1 MEYPR
6 PKVVVSRCIEF
17 DSVRWNGQIVRSEF
31 VRKLIPHVDTVTVCP
46 EVEIGLGV
54 PRDTLRV
61 VRVGEELQ
69 IMQPASGRD
78 YTEEML
84 SFTEDFLGNLGE
96 VDGFILK
103 GRSPTSGLMGVKIY
117 PAVRDAPA
125 MGRGAGVFGGEVKRR
140 FGHLAL
146 EEEGRLNNSR
156 IREHFLR
163 KLYTLARF
171 RHVKPSDEV
180 KDLVRFHTENKL
192 LLKSYNQKE
201 MRAMGRLVANQEK
214 LHMRELVNGYE
225 ERLHRALARAP
236 RCPSYINVL
245 MNSMGYF
252 SEELTGGEKAFFL
265 DLLEKYREGRA
276 PLIAPIDIM
285 RSWIIRFEEDYL
297 QRQTFF
303 QPYPEELLDVDSIVE
318 ACGARDYWKEI

>member
-61 VRVGEELQ
+61 VRVGEELR

-84 SFTEDFLGNLGE
+84 SFTEDFLSNLGE

-156 IREHFLR
+156 IREHFLT
-163 KLYTLARF
+163 KLFTMSRF
-171 RHVKPSDEV
+171 RAVKSSNSMKE
-180 KDLVRFHTENKL
+180 LVQFHTENKL
-192 LLKSYNQKE
+192 LLMAYNQE
-201 MRAMGRLVANQEK
+201 RMRILGRIVANPDK
-214 LHMRELVNGYE
+214 RPFGELIRDYE
-225 ERLHRALARAP
+225 EHLVGAFSKASRYT
-236 RCPSYINVL
+236 SNINVL
-245 MNSMGYF
+245 MHGLGYF
-252 SEELTGGEKAFFL
+252 SDELSSNEKAFFL
-265 DLLEKYREGRA
+265 DSLERYRSGSI
-276 PLIAPIDIM
+276 PLSVPLN
-285 RSWIIRFEEDYL
+285 IIRSLIVRFQEDYL
-297 QRQTFF
+297 VQQTFF
-303 QPYPEELLDVDSIVE
+303 EPYPEGLMEITDSGKGRDTDV
-318 ACGARDYWKEI
+318 